1 VKRMGTTGLSDS
13 VRNGGKERKES
24 EMSVGV
30 GLVEWVDDVCN

>member
-1 VKRMGTTGLSDS
+1 MDGPNQGPDPGVLYF
-13 VRNGGKERKES
+13 GGKERKES